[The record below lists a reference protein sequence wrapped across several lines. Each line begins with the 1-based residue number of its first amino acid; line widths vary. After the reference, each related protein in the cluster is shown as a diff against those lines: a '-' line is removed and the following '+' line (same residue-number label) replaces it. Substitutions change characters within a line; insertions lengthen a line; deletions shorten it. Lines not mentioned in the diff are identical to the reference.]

1 MITPG
6 YPKVEI
12 FNLQKLLKVQLKP
25 KKKKVIKPTQSMSVS
40 PEYRFV
46 NLSQNCHLL
55 ITKKNVDLGRF

>member
-25 KKKKVIKPTQSMSVS
+25 KKKVIKPTQSMPVP

-46 NLSQNCHLL
+46 QLVTNCQLL
-55 ITKKNVDLGRF
+55 ITKKKC

>member
-1 MITPG
+1 MITLG

-25 KKKKVIKPTQSMSVS
+25 KTKKVIKPTQSMSVS

-46 NLSQNCHLL
+46 QLVTKLSVINY
-55 ITKKNVDLGRF
+55 

>member
-25 KKKKVIKPTQSMSVS
+25 KKKKSDKTHTIHVSV
-40 PEYRFV
+40 
-46 NLSQNCHLL
+46 
-55 ITKKNVDLGRF
+55 T

>member
-25 KKKKVIKPTQSMSVS
+25 KKSDKTHTIHASAT
-40 PEYRFV
+40 
-46 NLSQNCHLL
+46 
-55 ITKKNVDLGRF
+55 